1 MPEKSRTMTITEHI
15 EELRKRLLISL
26 VILGLTTV
34 LSFSFAQY
42 VIEYLSQPIGGLE
55 NLQSIEITENVGVFM
70 RVSLLS
76 GFILA
81 LPVILYE
88 LLAFIM
94 PGLEPGEKRW
104 VYWTIPFITIMFIA
118 GAAFAFLVMLPAAIP
133 FLTSFL
139 GVQTVPRLSNY
150 VNFVTNLIFWI
161 GISFQAP
168 IVVFILARLK
178 LVNASGLIK
187 QWRLAV
193 VIIAILAAMVT
204 PTVDPMNM
212 ALLMAPLILLYFIS
226 VLLAAL
232 ARRGE
237 K

>member
-1 MPEKSRTMTITEHI
+1 MTITEHI
-15 EELRKRLLISL
+15 EELRKRLLVGL
-26 VILGLTTV
+26 LALGITTV
-34 LSFSFAQY
+34 ASFSFAQY
-42 VIEYLSQPIGGLE
+42 LIEILSQPVGGLQ
-55 NLQSIEITENVGVFM
+55 NLQSIEITENIGVFM
-70 RVSLLS
+70 RISLLA
-76 GFILA
+76 GFVLA

-94 PGLEPGEKRW
+94 PGLEPAEKKW
-104 VYWTIPFITIMFIA
+104 VYWTIPFITLMFIL
-118 GAAFAFLVMLPAAIP
+118 GAEFAFLVMLPAAIP

-150 VNFVTNLIFWI
+150 INFVSNLIFWI
-161 GISFQAP
+161 GMSFQAP
-168 IVVFILARLK
+168 LVVLILARLK
-178 LVNASGLIK
+178 LVRAADLVK

-193 VIIAILAAMVT
+193 VVIAILAAMVT
-204 PTVDPMNM
+204 PTVDPVNM
-212 ALLMAPLILLYFIS
+212 ALLMAPLILLYWIS

>member
-1 MPEKSRTMTITEHI
+1 MPEKSRIMTITEHI

-26 VILGLTTV
+26 VFLVITTAI
-34 LSFSFAQY
+34 SFAFAQY

-88 LLAFIM
+88 MLAFIM

-104 VYWTIPFITIMFIA
+104 VYWTIPFITIMFMV

-161 GISFQAP
+161 GMSFQAP

-178 LVNASGLIK
+178 LVRAGDLIK

-204 PTVDPMNM
+204 PTVDPVNM